1 MFMHMSHLNS
11 LCVTWGGNIFLSF
24 LLFFLTMNR
33 LIDWPGDTKHKG
45 QQNMQKI
52 IIFCFHFFFPK
63 CIFLNKCF
71 IFNLSQG
78 GGGGLTK
85 RKKLITLHVKQS
97 VKMKSTKK
105 KNKCIISEKGG
116 KCVTKYY
123 FSYFAFVLHHHVS
136 VNHAFHSP
144 TSARQKPS
152 SDNFFKKESKNIW
165 SLSSGPIYI
174 TFWRFFI

>member
-105 KNKCIISEKGG
+105 NQMHHFRKRGKVCNKVLFFLFCLCPASPCLSKPCVSLPYISS
-116 KCVTKYY
+116 TKPE
-123 FSYFAFVLHHHVS
+123 L
-136 VNHAFHSP
+136 
-144 TSARQKPS
+144 
-152 SDNFFKKESKNIW
+152 W
-165 SLSSGPIYI
+165 
-174 TFWRFFI
+174 